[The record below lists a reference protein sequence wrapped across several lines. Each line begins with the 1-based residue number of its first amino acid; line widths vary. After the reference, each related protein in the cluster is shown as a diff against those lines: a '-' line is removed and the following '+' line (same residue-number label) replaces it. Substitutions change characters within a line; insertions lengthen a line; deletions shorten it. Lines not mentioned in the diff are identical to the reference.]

1 MKRKRS
7 HKKMEK
13 EIHVSEKKTLV
24 RKSNIF
30 IDGRYRFGLHEQKIL
45 LLVVSKIKMNQDDFI
60 PYRVTWAEIKEISK
74 GYLDTVSKIDKAC
87 ESLKNK
93 TISIR
98 NGNVVDNFG
107 FLSGWTTHQ
116 GQYVEF
122 RVDPSMK
129 NMLLGLLEE
138 GHFTLYDL
146 EFALALPSAH
156 SVRIYEILK
165 SHSWKKQ
172 PVEIAL
178 DDLKT
183 ALDIP
188 LDSPTYKDFGNF
200 RQNVL
205 APSQKNLKKHTD
217 ISFTFTTVKV
227 MRRVVALSLTIREN
241 KKFQRTVQAA
251 AGRDFVRPGDRVL
264 IGGKEC
270 QVDGSGLQYETGFF
284 PIGQLTTLLRQGK
297 IKLLS

>member
-1 MKRKRS
+1 MKKKRLQ
-7 HKKMEK
+7 KKQ
-13 EIHVSEKKTLV
+13 ITEKKVLV
-24 RKSNIF
+24 RKSNVF

-45 LLVVSKIKMNQDDFI
+45 LLVVSKIKLNQADFI
-60 PYRVTWAEIKEISK
+60 PYRVTWSEIKEVSK
-74 GYLDTVSKIDKAC
+74 GYLDTVAKIDKAC

-93 TISIR
+93 TISIK
-98 NGNVVDNFG
+98 NGNVTDNFG
-107 FLSGWTTHQ
+107 FLSGWKTHQ

-129 NMLLGLLEE
+129 DMLLGLLEE

-172 PVEIAL
+172 PVEITL

-183 ALDIP
+183 SLDIP

-205 APSQKNLKKHTD
+205 NPAKKNLKEHTD
-217 ISFTFTTVKV
+217 ISFTFETVKV
-227 MRRVVALSLTIREN
+227 MRRVVAISFAIREN

-251 AGRDFVRPGDRVL
+251 AGRDFVRPGDIVL

-270 QVDGSGLQYETGFF
+270 MVTESGTQYETGYLA
-284 PIGQLTTLLRQGK
+284 IGQLTTLLREGK
-297 IKLLS
+297 IKLIS

>member
-1 MKRKRS
+1 MKRKRAQ
-7 HKKMEK
+7 KEK
-13 EIHVSEKKTLV
+13 VIERKELV
-24 RKSNIF
+24 RKSNVF

-45 LLVVSKIKMNQDDFI
+45 LLVVSKIKMNQSDFV
-60 PYRVTWAEIKEISK
+60 PYRVTWGEIKQVSK
-74 GYLDTVSKIDKAC
+74 GYLDTVAKIDKAC

-93 TISIR
+93 TISIKS
-98 NGNVVDNFG
+98 GSVTDNFG
-107 FLSGWTTHQ
+107 FLSGWKTHQ
-116 GQYVEF
+116 GQFVEF

-129 NMLLGLLEE
+129 DMLLGLLEE

-172 PVEIAL
+172 PVEISL

-183 ALDIP
+183 SLDIALDNT
-188 LDSPTYKDFGNF
+188 TYKDFGNF

-205 APSQKNLKKHTD
+205 EPSKKNLKEHTD
-217 ISFTFTTVKV
+217 ISFTFTTIKV
-227 MRRVVALSLTIREN
+227 MRRVVALSFTIREN

-251 AGRDFVRPGDRVL
+251 AGRDFVRPGDTVL

-270 QVDGSGLQYETGFF
+270 CVDGSGLQYGASFF
-284 PIGQLTTLLRQGK
+284 GIGQLTTLLKEGK